1 MFKFN
6 ADNKN
11 TSSPTQFFH
20 GGVSNGFSVTE
31 SREVSLNK
39 ISMIFQSIT
48 ILLIN
53 LTY

>member
-6 ADNKN
+6 AGDKN
-11 TSSPTQFFH
+11 TNFPTQFCH

-31 SREVSLNK
+31 SREASLNK
-39 ISMIFQSIT
+39 ICMIFQSIT